1 MKTSWKPLFW
11 GGAAVLILAIV
22 LAVFLSL
29 RGNGKSAL
37 GEELFRQVFEANK
50 STDPARYLGNE
61 AFGIPSA
68 SAEQKE
74 ALEACYLTVLNTL
87 FPEDSWLR
95 AQRLR
100 ILEQME
106 NQAQD
111 DNPRSLD
118 LVCLDWKM
126 DSMSLNGNTAEVTIS
141 WISCEKIIIK
151 EEDADLYSSMFPLTK
166 KAVKAELQQTDG
178 IWKVVSYDIVNK
190 QIGAEDEASRRSFAS
205 FEEAYAYSMEK
216 TPQNTELQLEEN

>member
-1 MKTSWKPLFW
+1 MKKYQKSLLWCGIP
-11 GGAAVLILAIV
+11 VLILAIV
-22 LAVFLSL
+22 LAVFFSL
-29 RGNGKSAL
+29 RGDANNAL
-37 GEELFRQVFEANK
+37 EEELFQQVFEVNK
-50 STDPARYLGNE
+50 STDPARYLGDA
-61 AFGIPSA
+61 AFGLLSA
-68 SAEQKE
+68 TTAQRQQ
-74 ALEACYLTVLNTL
+74 LEETYTDTLDAL
-87 FPEDSWLR
+87 FPADSWLR
-95 AQRLR
+95 TQRLR
-100 ILEQME
+100 ILDQMM
-106 NQAQD
+106 NQTQD

-216 TPQNTELQLEEN
+216 TPQNTVLQLEEN